1 MNSGKNNKSKP
12 LSIPIQ
18 EVIGQK
24 DRCVAFFND
33 KFNACFFTFDLY
45 IFIYFLKIDAF
56 FAK

>member
-33 KFNACFFTFDLY
+33 KFNACFLLSIYKYLY
-45 IFIYFLKIDAF
+45 IF
-56 FAK
+56 